1 MISKRNFPLELGALA
16 TRLDSSSRPPRTPG
30 GLSLLG
36 GFLLACVVACGAPPE
51 ARIGTDLKFEI
62 SLSPD
67 LETGPLDGRVILLIP
82 TAEEPEPRFQSLRSP
97 NPPQIFG
104 GNVGGIRPGESTM
117 LDGGSRG
124 YPLES
129 LSGIPAGDYF
139 VQAVFNVYTTFH
151 RADGHTIQAHMDQW
165 EGQQWNR
172 SPGNL
177 ISSVTRVRIDPG
189 TDDVVRLT
197 LDNRIPPLEPPED
210 TEYVKHIRF
219 RSEILSEWWGHDMD
233 LGAVVVLPAG
243 FEEHPE
249 ARYPV
254 VYWHGHFPATFR
266 GFRETPPDDGM
277 TGQAR
282 TRAESQYRFFQ
293 EWVSGSLGRFLLV
306 FMQHPTPFY
315 DDSYA
320 VNSQN
325 NGPYGDALTQELMP
339 RVESEFRAIGEP
351 WARTLSGGST
361 GGWGSLAWPLFSPGM
376 FTWTWSFCPGPV
388 DFRYF
393 QLVKIYEDANAFYP
407 GDGQSPWKRQSV
419 RPWMRGVDD
428 QVLLDQRDASHLEA
442 VLGTKGRS
450 GDQMDIFMGVY
461 GPVAEDGYPELLYD
475 KWTGAINPEVAE
487 YWRENYDLRHILERD
502 WETLG
507 PKLVGKL
514 HIYMG
519 DMDTFFLDEA
529 TLLLEEFLEGTT
541 DPYYQGSFEWGE
553 RAPHCYSGAAE
564 FPGQTS
570 YQRVLPLMRD
580 RILSTAP
587 AGADVTSWRYD

>member
-1 MISKRNFPLELGALA
+1 MFEMKRSRPALVAGAALGFPKSARKRHRGALLL
-16 TRLDSSSRPPRTPG
+16 TLG
-30 GLSLLG
+30 VLSLLV
-36 GFLLACVVACGAPPE
+36 ACVAPGGSPDDS
-51 ARIGTDLKFEI
+51 DLTFEI
-62 SLSPD
+62 SLAPEW
-67 LETGPLDGRVILLIP
+67 ETGPLDGRVILLIS
-82 TAEEPEPRFQSLRSP
+82 TSESPEPRFQSLRSP
-97 NPPQIFG
+97 NPPQAFG
-104 GNVGGIRPGESTM
+104 GDVEALGPGESTV
-117 LDGGSRG
+117 LGVGSRG
-124 YPLES
+124 YPLETVS
-129 LSGIPAGDYF
+129 EIPPGDYY
-139 VQAVFNVYTTFH
+139 VQAVFNVYTTFQ
-151 RADGHTIQAHMDQW
+151 RADGHTIKAHMDQW

-177 ISSVTRVRIDPG
+177 LSPVERVHIDPR
-189 TDDVVRLT
+189 TDDVIRLT
-197 LDNRIPPLEPPED
+197 LDDRIPPLEPPED
-210 TEYVKHIRF
+210 TEYVKHIKF
-219 RSEILSEWWGHDMD
+219 RSEILSEWWGHEIN

-243 FEEHPE
+243 FDEHPD

-266 GFRETPPDDGM
+266 GFRETPPEEGL
-277 TGQAR
+277 TGQALA
-282 TRAESQYRFFQ
+282 RAESQYRFFQ
-293 EWVSGSLGRFLLV
+293 DWVSGELGRFLLV

-320 VNSQN
+320 VNSEN
-325 NGPYGDALTQELMP
+325 NGPYGDALTQELIP
-339 RVESEFRAIGEP
+339 RVESEFRGIGEP

-361 GGWGSLAWPLFSPGM
+361 GGWESLAWQVFYPDM
-376 FTWTWSFCPGPV
+376 FNGTWTFCPDPV

-393 QLVKIYEDANAFYP
+393 QLVNIYEDANAFYP
-407 GDGQSPWKRQSV
+407 GDGQNPFKRTPV

-428 QVLLDQRDASHLEA
+428 QVFLDQRDASHLEA

-450 GDQMDIFMGVY
+450 GDQMDIFMSVY
-461 GPVAEDGYPELLYD
+461 GPVGDDGYPDLLYD
-475 KWTGAINPEVAE
+475 KWTGEINPEVAE

-507 PKLVGKL
+507 PQLVGKL

-529 TLLLEEFLEGTT
+529 TRLLEEFLEGTT

-553 RAPHCYSGAAE
+553 RAPHCYSGAAG

-570 YQRVLPLMRD
+570 HQRVLPLMRA

-587 AGADVTSWRYD
+587 AGADVTSWRY